1 MSFQGSLK
9 ELPLPDIIQ
18 LVAVSGKTGAF
29 VLTSGRQEG
38 KIYLRNGEIV
48 HAEAG
53 GAQGEEAVYELAIWQ
68 DGEFT
73 FEPGVEAEV
82 QTCKKSNTNL
92 LMEAARRVDEWKV
105 LSKRVPSTQLVP
117 VFSTEGSGTSV
128 SFTPNEWI
136 VICKIDE
143 RRTIDDLASVLQL
156 SPFEVAKL
164 LYGLITAGL
173 VELRQGLDA
182 TQLARIAQMSS
193 ADLELLTTA
202 ISNQARTLLTEEV
215 GQAEIEQV
223 AEKALL
229 ELQRGRGADAVV
241 DLLRS
246 LERIVGSALGPDR
259 GRQLLDAVGQ
269 KLQPKAAPS

>member
-18 LVAVSGKTGAF
+18 LVSVSGKTGAF
-29 VLTSGRQEG
+29 VLTAGRQEG

-48 HAEAG
+48 HAETG
-53 GAQGEEAVYELAIWQ
+53 GARGEEAVYELAIWQ
-68 DGEFT
+68 EGDFV
-73 FEPGVEAEV
+73 FQPGIEADV
-82 QTCKKSNTNL
+82 QSCRKSNTNL

-117 VFSTEGSGTSV
+117 VFSAQGSGTSV
-128 SFTPNEWI
+128 SFTPSEWT

-143 RRTIDDLASVLQL
+143 RRTIDDLASVLSL

-173 VELRQGLDA
+173 VELREGLDA
-182 TQLARIAQMSS
+182 LQLSRIAQLGRP
-193 ADLELLTTA
+193 DLERLTAFAADQARALLTDEGGRA
-202 ISNQARTLLTEEV
+202 EV
-215 GQAEIEQV
+215 EQT
-223 AEKALL
+223 AEKALK

-241 DLLRS
+241 DLLRN
-246 LERIVGSALGPDR
+246 LERIVGAALGPDR
-259 GRQLLDAVGQ
+259 GRELLDAVGRQ
-269 KLQPKAAPS
+269 LSA

>member
-18 LVAVSGKTGAF
+18 LVSVSGKTGAF

-38 KIYLRNGEIV
+38 KIFLRNGEIV

-68 DGEFT
+68 DGDFS
-73 FEPGVEAEV
+73 FQPGVEAEA
-82 QTCKKSNTNL
+82 QTCDKSNTNL

-117 VFSTEGSGTSV
+117 VFSAQGSGTSV
-128 SFTPNEWI
+128 SFTPNEWN

-143 RRTIDDLASVLQL
+143 RRTIDDLALVLQL

-182 TQLARIAQMSS
+182 SQLARIAQLSGTG
-193 ADLELLTTA
+193 LENLTTA
-202 ISNQARTLLTEEV
+202 ISNQARALLTEEDRR
-215 GQAEIEQV
+215 AEVET
-223 AEKALL
+223 AADKALK
-229 ELQRGRGADAVV
+229 EIQRGRGADAVV

-246 LERIVGSALGPDR
+246 LERIVGTALGPDR
-259 GRQLLDAVGQ
+259 GRQLLDSVGQ
-269 KLQPKAAPS
+269 KLSA